1 MTLFRYFTS
10 RFLKSFAIVAG
21 AFVGI
26 LFMFSMA
33 DQVRKFGSTD
43 AGFGNIIGLSALQLP
58 GSFYPILPLIVML
71 ATVMMFLGMARSSEL
86 VVVRAAGRSGFRV
99 LIAPV
104 VVALMIGLFAIA
116 ALNPIV
122 AATSKQYETKANQYL
137 HKQSSILSVSQEG
150 LWLRQGST
158 DGQTV
163 IVARSS
169 NLDGTNLLDVNFFA
183 FSPDGSPL
191 KRTMAASAQLV
202 EGAWILK
209 NAKSWPLQ
217 NSSNPERDAQTFDKL
232 RVDSNL
238 TREQI
243 RDSFGTPASIAL
255 WDLPAFISRL
265 DNAGFSARQY
275 RVWLQSE
282 LALPLLLVAMVL
294 IGAGFTMRHT
304 RMGGTGQMVM
314 GAILMGFTLF
324 FVRNFSQV
332 LGENGQLPIYLAS
345 WSPPIAAIMLAMAL
359 ILHLEDG

>member
-1 MTLFRYFTS
+1 MTLYLYFAS
-10 RFLKSFAIVAG
+10 RFIRSFGVVAG
-21 AFVGI
+21 AFTGI
-26 LFMFSMA
+26 LMMFSMA
-33 DQVRKFGSTD
+33 EQLRKFSTTK
-43 AGFGNIIGLSALQLP
+43 AGFSDILGLSALQLP
-58 GSFYPILPLIVML
+58 GAIYPILPLIIML

-116 ALNPIV
+116 ALNPVV

-137 HKQSSILSVSQEG
+137 NKQSSILSVSQEG
-150 LWLRQGST
+150 LWLRQGGT

-191 KRTMAASAQLV
+191 KRTRAASAELV

-209 NAKSWPLQ
+209 DAKVWPLQ
-217 NSSNPERDAQTFDKL
+217 GSSNPERDAETVDRL
-232 RVDSNL
+232 RVESDL
-238 TREQI
+238 TRDQI
-243 RDSFGTPASIAL
+243 RDSFGTPSSIAI
-255 WDLPAFISRL
+255 WDLPAFINRL
-265 DNAGFSARQY
+265 DKAGFSARQH

-294 IGAGFTMRHT
+294 IGAGFTMHHT
-304 RMGGTGQMVM
+304 RMGGTGPMVM
-314 GAILMGFTLF
+314 GAILMGFILF
-324 FVRNFSQV
+324 FIRNFSQV